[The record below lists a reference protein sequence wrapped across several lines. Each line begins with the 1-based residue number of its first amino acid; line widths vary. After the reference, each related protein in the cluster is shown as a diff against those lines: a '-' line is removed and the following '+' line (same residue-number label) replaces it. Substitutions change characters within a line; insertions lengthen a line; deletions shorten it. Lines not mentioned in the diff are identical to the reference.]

1 MSGED
6 INLVL
11 NTREQVGK
19 GLGKLKRDGQVP
31 TVIHAAGKDSIAT
44 SGSYI
49 ELVKVYQKAGK
60 HHPVEVTLGSKKY
73 LTIIKEVDFDPKKHT
88 LRHVVFGSINKDVK
102 VETEVPIHFVGDAA
116 ASKKSLLIIKLLDH
130 VKLEAL
136 PKDLPDSV
144 ELNIEALSEVGDK
157 LTVADI
163 NVQQGVSILTETEH
177 TVAVVEETPAQESE
191 ESAEAEV
198 TAEAPA
204 EEATEEK

>member
-19 GLGKLKRDGQVP
+19 GLGRLKRDGQVP
-31 TVIHAAGKDSIAT
+31 TVIHAAGKESIAT
-44 SGSYI
+44 SGSYV
-49 ELVKVYQKAGK
+49 ELLKVYQQAGK

-73 LTIIKEVDFDPKKHT
+73 LTIIKGVDFDPKKHV

-102 VETEVPIHFVGDAA
+102 VETEVPIHFAGDADA
-116 ASKKSLLIIKLLDH
+116 AKKSLLVIKLLDH

-144 ELNIEALSEVGDK
+144 ELNIEKLSKIGDK

-163 NVQQGVSILTETEH
+163 SVQAGVTILTDIEH
-177 TVAVVEETPAQESE
+177 TVAVVEETPAQVS
-191 ESAEAEV
+191 
-198 TAEAPA
+198 
-204 EEATEEK
+204 EEATEVEATEVPAEEDKAE